1 MIMYLLDKQQNIIKA
16 ISDGILE
23 AKMTEEINAADKLV
37 FSLVQNQ
44 RLPSVIYYICIPA
57 TRGNAFLT
65 FKIISESVKDDRIEY
80 TCIESAYDEL
90 KSYTYLKDV
99 RPQDK
104 TAGEMLNIALAGT
117 RWEAGHVEETTRNQT
132 NFYYI
137 STLEALQ
144 KIVELF
150 KVELTFSIVIDPI
163 QNRIVRR
170 QVNLYNQQGER
181 TGKRFEYGSNLLS
194 VTREESSENLVT
206 ALVGRGKGEQVSEG
220 QDGGPDGYGRR
231 IMFTDVVWSKANGNP
246 TDKPAGQEYVEDKEA
261 TRLYGFDDGKP
272 RIGITVFEDIE
283 DVNQLIN
290 ATWAALQEA
299 KRPKVSFKASAL
311 DVGDLGLGDTVA
323 IIRHELNI
331 EYFTRVYKVEHD
343 LLDKNNNV
351 IELGDDFSERSLTS
365 YVSSVKAAQEQTT
378 QIANIALTSANGKNK
393 NFYSTTKPAIAAEGD
408 NLFLDLGNGETE
420 HYIWHNGNWELISST
435 AELDVVKKQVDEQ
448 QRGLEEAR
456 AAADSM
462 IAKSNSAYEQ
472 AVKGLEEAKKNADA
486 VTDLKIDVKEA
497 IDTANDVSKN
507 YSSLREELLNSDKNN
522 YDTLLAEV
530 NKTKQPIAELKTDLE
545 GVNGKYASLDGR
557 IGQFS
562 AGLDGLTAQFNTSK
576 EQLAQLKLDAQGL
589 QAGLSDTNGNL
600 TKLQAKASSI
610 EQQMLSKVG
619 SDVFETFK
627 SSTARELKEKLT
639 ATDLNGYVKTA
650 ELERT
655 ANGLHASV
663 TAVEGKI
670 NNLNIGGRN
679 YLQGTAD
686 FSWTGGIGENGAL
699 KKTIEN
705 YTDNIKMLHISS
717 DIFSGIY
724 TKWGQAFPNE
734 QLQVGDDY
742 TFSFDAK
749 GRGIIGV
756 VKNESESGNPL
767 SGTSLTN
774 EWQRFCV
781 SGKIN
786 ALNKA
791 FIIYFSGGYDAYI
804 KCVKVEKGNKPTDWS
819 PAPEDINNEFTTVN
833 NTLKANKVTLDVLQN
848 GISLNAAETSKI
860 NNKIA
865 ELGIQNLVYNSEFIN
880 NAEGW
885 SNIGDN
891 PAGTIL
897 FANNEWDSWKGSNGL
912 AFRNTSKQDYLVSD
926 NKRFKVV
933 SGQRLSASVQLHVTD
948 MITHG
953 QCRAGLEIKF
963 YANER
968 DPEITTSNQQTQFM
982 YNIENGQQKLLY
994 CENVEVPDNAKYA
1007 AIRLYTFGV
1016 GNIIFNQP
1024 MLTFSSTRL
1033 PYIKDTHI
1041 IGSLQDKYAALD
1053 VKVNG
1058 INSTVANKADLSY
1071 VDQKASE
1078 INSVV
1083 ANKAD
1088 ISLVNQKANEWQ
1100 LQLAGL
1106 AIGGTN
1112 LLSRTSPEIRNVA
1125 PPTVGYQEGAVF
1137 DTTRALNDTQYTLS
1151 FEAKADVN
1159 GQKMVNHLYHGDK
1172 GGSNIVYGVI
1182 ESNGNDRS
1190 NVSDGFWEVTL
1201 SNEWKKYYITYKVHP
1216 DNTKKTVIVGRRFKA
1231 NNTSGNVQ
1239 IRNVKLEVG
1248 NKPTDWSPAP
1258 EDTLVA
1264 ITAVKDDLTQA
1275 INLRVQKNELLSQ
1288 INLEAGRTLVQ
1299 SNKIYLDADSVV
1311 FSGKAFIPDAAIT
1324 NINAD
1329 KIQTGTLNA
1338 ANVNV
1343 INLNAN
1349 NITSGILD
1357 ASKVMING
1365 VGTQIRMDNGQIRMI
1380 TGDKWETFINRN
1392 GIHLKVPNAS
1402 NNPENIGGITNLG
1415 NTANFD
1421 INGPALYVD
1430 RPGGGDTVGFSEK
1443 LWDGKYHAIIEYDG
1457 NGSIS
1462 GRTGLHYYKQ
1472 QTLHGD
1478 SRVIYLDVAHD
1489 PLLWSGTKFTDSTQ
1503 NGYYQPTLRLGY
1515 NDQTHG
1521 DSGISFLW
1529 NSVKLFGTVDMNG
1542 TNIRIDGAEDVL
1554 QFSWASWSDWTG
1566 KIPCLRRPS
1575 GGGGIGF
1582 GSDGNAILFGGGR
1595 RKGLFQM

>member
-37 FSLVQNQ
+37 FSLVQNM
-44 RLPSVIYYICIPA
+44 RLPSDIYYVCIPA
-57 TRGNAFLT
+57 TRGDAFLM
-65 FKIISESVKDDRIEY
+65 FKIISETVNDDRIEY

-117 RWEAGHVEETTRNQT
+117 RWQAGYVEETTHNQT

-150 KVELTFSIVIDPI
+150 KVELTFSIILDPGR
-163 QNRIVRR
+163 NRITRR
-170 QVNLYNQQGER
+170 QVNLYKQQGER

-246 TDKPAGQEYVEDKEA
+246 TDKPAGQEYVEDKDA

-272 RIGITVFEDIE
+272 RIGIMTFEDID
-283 DVNQLIN
+283 DVNKLIN

-311 DVGDLGLGDTVA
+311 DVGDLGLGDTIA

-343 LLDKNNNV
+343 LLDKNNNT

-365 YVSSVKAAQEQTT
+365 YVSSVKAVQEQTT

-448 QRGLEEAR
+448 QKGLEEAR
-456 AAADSM
+456 AAADSV

-472 AVKGLEEAKKNADA
+472 ALKGLEEAKKNADA
-486 VTDLKIDVKEA
+486 VVGLKIDVKGA
-497 IDTANDVSKN
+497 VDTANNVSKN

-522 YDTLLAEV
+522 YDALLAEV
-530 NKTKQPIAELKTDLE
+530 NKTKQPIAELKTGLE

-557 IGQFS
+557 VGQFS
-562 AGLDGLTAQFNTSK
+562 AGLNGLTAQFNTSK
-576 EQLAQLKLDAQGL
+576 EQLAQLKLNAQGL

-600 TKLQAKASSI
+600 TKLQAKANSI
-610 EQQMLSKVG
+610 EQQMLGKVG
-619 SDVFETFK
+619 NDLFESFK
-627 SSTARELKEKLT
+627 SSTAKELKEKLT
-639 ATDLNGYVKTA
+639 ATDLNGYVKTT

-655 ANGLHASV
+655 ANGIHASV

-686 FSWTGGIGENGAL
+686 FTWPGGIGENSSP
-699 KKTIEN
+699 KKSIEN

-717 DIFSGIY
+717 DVYSGIY

-749 GRGIIGV
+749 GKGTIRV
-756 VKNESESGNPL
+756 VKNESEGGNPL

-774 EWQRFCV
+774 EWQRFSV

-786 ALNKA
+786 NLNKA
-791 FIIYFSGGYDAYI
+791 FIIYFGGGYDAYI
-804 KCVKVEKGNKPTDWS
+804 KCVKIEKGNKATDWS
-819 PAPEDINNEFTTVN
+819 PAPEDIDNEFTTVN

-848 GISLNAAETSKI
+848 GISLNAAETTKI
-860 NNKIA
+860 NDKILN
-865 ELGIQNLVYNSEFIN
+865 LGIQNLVYNSEFVN

-885 SNIGDN
+885 SNIGNN

-912 AFRNTSKQDYLVSD
+912 AFRNPSKQDYLVSD

-933 SGQRLSASVQLHVTD
+933 SGQKLSASVQLHVTATMTKGD
-948 MITHG
+948 
-953 QCRAGLEIKF
+953 CRAGLEIKF
-963 YANER
+963 YANETG
-968 DPEITTSNQQTQFM
+968 PEISTSNQQTQFM
-982 YNIENGQQKLLY
+982 YNIKNGQQKLLY
-994 CENVEVPDNAKYA
+994 CENVEVPNNVRYA
-1007 AIRLYTFGV
+1007 GIRLYTFGV

-1024 MLTFSSTRL
+1024 MCTFSEAKL
-1033 PYIKDTHI
+1033 PYIKDNQMVGT
-1041 IGSLQDKYAALD
+1041 LQEKYASLN
-1053 VKVNG
+1053 VKVDG
-1058 INSTVANKADLSY
+1058 INATVANKADRSY
-1071 VDQKASE
+1071 VDQEANRIRSLVSGKADTSYVDQRANQ

-1083 ANKAD
+1083 SGKAD

-1106 AIGGTN
+1106 SIGGTN
-1112 LLSRTSPEIRNVA
+1112 LLAHTSPDISNVA
-1125 PPTVGYQEGAVF
+1125 PPSSGYQEGAVF
-1137 DTTRALNDTQYTLS
+1137 DTTSALNDVQYTLS
-1151 FEAKADVN
+1151 FEARSDVN
-1159 GQKMVNHLYHGDK
+1159 GQKIANYLRHGGK
-1172 GGSNIVYGVI
+1172 GGGNIVYGVI
-1182 ESNGNDRS
+1182 EANGTDRS
-1190 NVSDGFWEVTL
+1190 NVSDGYWEVTL
-1201 SNEWKKYYITYKVHP
+1201 TNGWKKHYITYKVHP
-1216 DNTKKTVIVGRRFKA
+1216 DSTKKTVIVGRRFKSD
-1231 NNTSGNVQ
+1231 NTKGNVQ
-1239 IRNVKLEVG
+1239 IRKVKLEVG
-1248 NKPTDWSPAP
+1248 NRPTDWSPAP

-1264 ITAVKDDLTQA
+1264 ITAVRDDLTQA
-1275 INLRVQKNELLSQ
+1275 INLRVQQKDLLSQ
-1288 INLEAGRTLVQ
+1288 INIQAGHTLIQ
-1299 SNKIYLDADSVV
+1299 SNKIYLDSDSVV

-1329 KIQTGTLNA
+1329 KIRTGTLNA
-1338 ANVNV
+1338 ANVAV
-1343 INLNAN
+1343 INLDVNRLTGNKTEFVRSSWRNAYGQYV
-1349 NITSGILD
+1349 NID
-1357 ASKVMING
+1357 ASGMRVTYGNTTTTFNTNG
-1365 VGTQIRMDNGQIRMI
+1365 MNIRAVG
-1380 TGDKWETFINRN
+1380 
-1392 GIHLKVPNAS
+1392 
-1402 NNPENIGGITNLG
+1402 ENIGGIG
-1415 NTANFD
+1415 W
-1421 INGPALYVD
+1421 NGMVGMTDNYQGLLFWLD
-1430 RPGGGDTVGFSEK
+1430 GGGDYMAWAARDNGNYRMNPQIKLGWYRNEWKPDNTNAGFVFDDDVTFNRYIYPSGNPS
-1443 LWDGKYHAIIEYDG
+1443 DGLGLNFFTTHYNGHAYPTI
-1457 NGSIS
+1457 GSKS
-1462 GRTGLHYYKQ
+1462 MR
-1472 QTLHGD
+1472 
-1478 SRVIYLDVAHD
+1478 
-1489 PLLWSGTKFTDSTQ
+1489 
-1503 NGYYQPTLRLGY
+1503 
-1515 NDQTHG
+1515 
-1521 DSGISFLW
+1521 SGIVIGDWDLFFLF
-1529 NSVKLFGTVDMNG
+1529 NDKIYPFGG
-1542 TNIRIDGAEDVL
+1542 WKIPHEIDGE
-1554 QFSWASWSDWTG
+1554 
-1566 KIPCLRRPS
+1566 
-1575 GGGGIGF
+1575 
-1582 GSDGNAILFGGGR
+1582 GR
-1595 RKGLFQM
+1595 VTRYVSV

>member
-37 FSLVQNQ
+37 FSLVQSM
-44 RLPSVIYYICIPA
+44 RLPSDIYYICIPA
-57 TRGNAFLT
+57 TRGNAFLM
-65 FKIISESVKDDRIEY
+65 FKIISEKVNDDRIEY

-117 RWEAGHVEETTRNQT
+117 RWEVGHVEETPRNQT

-163 QNRIVRR
+163 RNRIVRR

-231 IMFTDVVWSKANGNP
+231 IMFTDVIWSKANGNP
-246 TDKPAGQEYVEDKEA
+246 TDKPAGQDYVEDKEA
-261 TRLYGFDDGKP
+261 THLYGFDDGKP

-290 ATWAALQEA
+290 ATWAALQVA

-323 IIRHELNI
+323 IIRHELSI

-351 IELGDDFSERSLTS
+351 IELGDDFSEKSLTS
-365 YVSSVKAAQEQTT
+365 YVASVQQAQNETAK
-378 QIANIALTSANGKNK
+378 IADIALTSANGKNK
-393 NFYSTTKPAIAAEGD
+393 NFYSKTKPVIAAEGD

-420 HYIWHNGNWELISST
+420 HYIWHSGNWELISST
-435 AELDVVKKQVDEQ
+435 LEMDKVKEQIEFMKKDLDNT
-448 QRGLEEAR
+448 RSL
-456 AAADSM
+456 ADAM
-462 IAKSNSAYEQ
+462 IDQSNLAYEQ
-472 AVKGLEEAKKNADA
+472 AVEGLEKAKKSSEQVERLDENVRNA
-486 VTDLKIDVKEA
+486 VNS
-497 IDTANDVSKN
+497 ANDISKK
-507 YSSLREELLNSDKNN
+507 YASLREELLSSDKNN
-522 YDTLLAEV
+522 YDALMAEV
-530 NKTKQPIAELKTDLE
+530 NKTKKPIADLSASLE
-545 GVNGKYASLDGR
+545 GVSAKYASLDGR
-557 IGQFS
+557 VGQIS
-562 AGLDGLTAQFNTSK
+562 AGLNGLELQFNTSK
-576 EQLAQLKLDAQGL
+576 EQLTQLKLDAQGL

-600 TKLQAKASSI
+600 AKLQVKANSI

-619 SDVFETFK
+619 NETFESFK

-639 ATDLNGYVKTA
+639 ATDLNGYAKTTELVKTA
-650 ELERT
+650 E
-655 ANGLHASV
+655 GLRASV
-663 TAVEGKI
+663 TSVEGKI
-670 NNLNIGGRN
+670 S
-679 YLQGTAD
+679 D
-686 FSWTGGIGENGAL
+686 F
-699 KKTIEN
+699 
-705 YTDNIKMLHISS
+705 D
-717 DIFSGIY
+717 
-724 TKWGQAFPNE
+724 
-734 QLQVGDDY
+734 
-742 TFSFDAK
+742 
-749 GRGIIGV
+749 
-756 VKNESESGNPL
+756 
-767 SGTSLTN
+767 
-774 EWQRFCV
+774 
-781 SGKIN
+781 
-786 ALNKA
+786 
-791 FIIYFSGGYDAYI
+791 
-804 KCVKVEKGNKPTDWS
+804 
-819 PAPEDINNEFTTVN
+819 
-833 NTLKANKVTLDVLQN
+833 
-848 GISLNAAETSKI
+848 
-860 NNKIA
+860 
-865 ELGIQNLVYNSEFIN
+865 IQNLVYNSEFHN
-880 NAEGW
+880 NLEGW
-885 SNIGDN
+885 VKSNVYLSENNINFTD
-891 PAGTIL
+891 
-897 FANNEWDSWKGSNGL
+897 NEWDIWKGSPGVALRNTTAANGYL
-912 AFRNTSKQDYLVSD
+912 AFTSKRVKLTGYE
-926 NKRFKVV
+926 KI
-933 SGQRLSASVQLHVTD
+933 SASVQLHVTD
-948 MITHG
+948 NVTKGNNKARMELAFFST
-953 QCRAGLEIKF
+953 E
-963 YANER
+963 
-968 DPEITTSNQQTQFM
+968 TSGGYVSSSDKSTQEVRNISNGHQQ
-982 YNIENGQQKLLY
+982 LLY
-994 CENVEVPDNAKYA
+994 CDDVAVPSGAKYV
-1007 AIRLYTFGV
+1007 AIKLISSGI
-1016 GNIIFNQP
+1016 GNFIFNQP
-1024 MLTFSSTRL
+1024 MMTVSSRHV
-1033 PYIKDTHI
+1033 PYKQDQKMLD
-1041 IGSLQDKYAALD
+1041 SLQGQYAELL
-1053 VKVNG
+1053 VG
-1058 INSTVANKADLSY
+1058 IDGIKATVANKSDKSY
-1071 VDQKASE
+1071 VDQEANKIRTLVSSKADTSYVDQTANH

-1083 ANKAD
+1083 AGKAD

-1112 LLSRTSPEIRNVA
+1112 LLAHTSPEISNIS
-1125 PPTVGYQEGAVF
+1125 PPTTGYQEGAVF
-1137 DTTRALNDTQYTLS
+1137 DTTRTLTESMYTLS

-1159 GQKMVNHLYHGDK
+1159 GQKMANYLWHGGK

-1216 DNTKKTVIVGRRFKA
+1216 DNTKKTVIIGRRFKSG
-1231 NNTSGNVQ
+1231 NTNGNVQ
-1239 IRNVKLEVG
+1239 IRNVKLEAG
-1248 NKPTDWSPAP
+1248 NKSTDWAPAP

-1288 INLEAGRTLVQ
+1288 INLEAGHTLIQ

-1311 FSGKAFIPDAAIT
+1311 FSGKAFIPDAAIA

-1329 KIQTGTLNA
+1329 KIHTGTLNA

-1349 NITSGILD
+1349 NITSGVLD

-1365 VGTQIRMDNGQIRMI
+1365 TGTQIRMDNGQIRMV
-1380 TGDKWETFINRN
+1380 TGDKWETFINQN

-1402 NNPENIGGITNLG
+1402 NNPEYIGGITNLG